1 MWSIEV
7 LPEATRDLNKL
18 DRQHANRI
26 LKFLHERVSKLDNPR
41 AIGAALKG
49 SKFGEY
55 WKYRVGEYRIIT
67 KLEDD
72 RLLILVVRIGHR
84 REVYR

>member
-7 LPEATRDLNKL
+7 LPEAARDLDKL

-26 LKFLHERVSKLDNPR
+26 VKFLHERVAKLEDPR
-41 AIGAALKG
+41 AIGVPLKG

-55 WKYRVGEYRIIT
+55 WKYRVGDYRIVNRI
-67 KLEDD
+67 EDD